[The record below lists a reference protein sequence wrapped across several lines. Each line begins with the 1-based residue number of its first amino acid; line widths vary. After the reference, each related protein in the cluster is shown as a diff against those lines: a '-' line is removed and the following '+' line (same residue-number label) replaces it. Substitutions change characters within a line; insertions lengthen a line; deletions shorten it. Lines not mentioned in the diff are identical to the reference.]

1 MQRDPKAVKQRCDT
15 RATHPCDTVRLVR
28 AAFHGQRLFNRKRW
42 ASDRTTPL
50 TRCATTGCW
59 QWNGRQEFQE
69 TEAERLWAAIAD
81 ENAATMRATLLAT
94 ARYILNKYA
103 FEAGA
108 HTYLT
113 MLVDPPTS
121 SDSNIQLLDGAHLS

>member
-1 MQRDPKAVKQRCDT
+1 LTPFGSWHE
-15 RATHPCDTVRLVR
+15 RATI
-28 AAFHGQRLFNRKRW
+28 HGQRAFDRKRW
-42 ASDRTTPL
+42 ASDRPTPL
-50 TRCATTGCW
+50 TRCATTGWW

-69 TEAERLWAAIAD
+69 TEAERLWAAVAD
-81 ENAATMRATLLAT
+81 DNAATTRDTLLAT

-113 MLVDPPTS
+113 ILVDPPAS
-121 SDSNIQLLDGAHLS
+121 SDLDIQLLDGANLT